1 MVGKVEKGKKILKYG
16 KQEERRNRWMILDG
30 VSGGESRR
38 KKRMERG
45 VEFSIDC
52 LPLEIVREAFSLV
65 IIVPSLYQN

>member
-1 MVGKVEKGKKILKYG
+1 MGGGIFQL
-16 KQEERRNRWMILDG
+16 G
-30 VSGGESRR
+30 VTHNG